1 MAMVVFLPLV
11 CALDLDLLCRRYQP
25 VVVNPTCVQAVQ
37 DEIVYTGRR
46 VSPRCYCCLSRC
58 SSRRCPAPNPRWG
71 VHEVMKP
78 QVDARKHPG
87 NHAAPISCQDGPRRR
102 YLPGYPTLTL
112 SILLSPSFTFPQ
124 SYTGSPPRMISM
136 ILIYPLFDEK

>member
-46 VSPRCYCCLSRC
+46 VSPRCYCCLSRF

-87 NHAAPISCQDGPRRR
+87 NHAAPISCQDGPRRCCQVDLQLR
-102 YLPGYPTLTL
+102 VSQRNFEGCRSARERGRAL
-112 SILLSPSFTFPQ
+112 SSGGIQL
-124 SYTGSPPRMISM
+124 
-136 ILIYPLFDEK
+136 